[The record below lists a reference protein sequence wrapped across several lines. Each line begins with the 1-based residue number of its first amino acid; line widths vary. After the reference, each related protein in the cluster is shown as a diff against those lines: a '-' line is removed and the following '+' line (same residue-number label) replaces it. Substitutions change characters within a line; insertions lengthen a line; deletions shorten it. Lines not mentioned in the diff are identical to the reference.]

1 MRAKISEM
9 EEKVSNWDKGN
20 TSDNVQRQDEAKLDM
35 EIVKSVNTTV
45 NGKLKDVQ
53 RDITKLEQMIIK
65 VSKDPGP
72 RGPRGFNGTNGLPG
86 LPGYSNWTLC
96 SYQRKVSDGETA
108 SVHASQEVQ
117 ITEPKDKKIFGVNCD
132 TNNAKFVQMTST
144 ASKYSII
151 YKCTCTDTLQRGYSN
166 MYCYMHYWECPT

>member
-1 MRAKISEM
+1 M

-20 TSDNVQRQDEAKLDM
+20 TSDNVQRQDEVKLDM

-65 VSKDPGP
+65 VNKDPGP

-117 ITEPKDKKIFGVNCD
+117 ITEPKVFNK
-132 TNNAKFVQMTST
+132 
-144 ASKYSII
+144 SK
-151 YKCTCTDTLQRGYSN
+151 CVT
-166 MYCYMHYWECPT
+166 